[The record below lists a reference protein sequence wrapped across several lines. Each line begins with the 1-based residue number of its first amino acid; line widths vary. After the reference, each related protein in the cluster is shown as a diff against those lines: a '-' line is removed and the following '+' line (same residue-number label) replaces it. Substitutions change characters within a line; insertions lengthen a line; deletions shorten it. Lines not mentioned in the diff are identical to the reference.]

1 MAIRIIRPILTS
13 IFSVVV
19 IGLFGSIYNAK
30 DHVILINILFWFG
43 VIAISYFAILSVDSF
58 LYLFFKSKNY
68 PKPLLFDGFSIFAGY
83 LGILI
88 FCLAI
93 IKDPN
98 ESLFV
103 NVTTGTIT
111 GACGVIQLFIELHK
125 KANKSQK

>member
-13 IFSVVV
+13 ILSIVF

-30 DHVILINILFWFG
+30 DHVILINILFWIG
-43 VIAISYFAILSVDSF
+43 VITISYFVILAADF
-58 LYLFFKSKNY
+58 FFYLLFKSKNY

-111 GACGVIQLFIELHK
+111 GVCGVIQLFIELHK
-125 KANKSQK
+125 KVNKRQK